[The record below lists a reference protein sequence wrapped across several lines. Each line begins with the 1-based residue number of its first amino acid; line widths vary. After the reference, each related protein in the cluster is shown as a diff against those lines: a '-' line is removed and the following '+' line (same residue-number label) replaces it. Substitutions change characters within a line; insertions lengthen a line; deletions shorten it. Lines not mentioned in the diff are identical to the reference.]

1 MTYAARSTRSLPL
14 WTAIGGL
21 IAGTLDISYA
31 ITYWGITKGV
41 PAERILHSV
50 ATGLIGRD
58 AAFAGGASTAALG
71 LFLHYFIA
79 LVMAAAYAVGASKL
93 AWMRQRPW
101 LASTLYGLWLFV
113 AMNFIVVPLSR
124 AGGKGLPDDVL
135 WIVLSIAV
143 HIVFVAWPIAWAV
156 NRGLNQKGLSYA
168 R

>member
-1 MTYAARSTRSLPL
+1 MNHAARTTRSLPL
-14 WTAIGGL
+14 WTVIGGL
-21 IAGTLDISYA
+21 IAATLDIGYA
-31 ITYWGITKGV
+31 ITYWGLTVGV
-41 PAERILHSV
+41 PPQRILHSV
-50 ATGLIGRD
+50 ASGLIGRE
-58 AAFAGGASTAALG
+58 AALAGGAGTAALG

-79 LVMAAAYAVGASKL
+79 LVMAAVYAFAATRL

-124 AGGKGLPDDVL
+124 AGGKLPDDVL

-143 HIVFVAWPIAWAV
+143 HVMFVAWPIAWAV
-156 NRGLNQKGLSYA
+156 QRALSGQGVSHA